1 MVDRSLLE
9 ERAESFDAIVQFEI
23 PSGGVLFRL
32 KSIQQV
38 TVQYDFTDEDRYSDE
53 GFLTLVRTGQAHA
66 VAINLILSA
75 DEIDIVDPPTD
86 DTTVSF
92 FLREKFL
99 GNRVQLRVV
108 EVFVTKAPATP
119 TLRQQFTMDLQ
130 TIGTIRNVGGA
141 IELPITGRIL
151 DVDPGTVQHPIFV
164 RS

>member
-1 MVDRSLLE
+1 MVDRSLMA
-9 ERAESFDAIVQFEI
+9 ERAESFDALVQLEI
-23 PSGGVLFRL
+23 PSGGTLYRL

-53 GFLTLVRTGQAHA
+53 GFLSLVRTGQSHS
-66 VAINLILSA
+66 VSINLLLTA
-75 DEIDIVDPPTD
+75 DEVDIVDPPTD
-86 DTTVSF
+86 VTTVSY
-92 FLREKFL
+92 FLRQKFL

-108 EVFVTKAPATP
+108 EIFVTNATIEP
-119 TLRQQFTMDLQ
+119 TIRQRFTMDLQ

-151 DVDPGTVQHPIFV
+151 DVDPGTTQPPILD